1 MFNYAEMLMAE
12 EDDKVCEL
20 IFKQQDNLIL
30 KINVR
35 FPRIIIKKYRTLQ
48 GKVVWLWILPFVI
61 EWLIVCTLG
70 VNSWLGKSK
79 YPDCCLLRS
88 EMPVRLVSIIF
99 PILLALFLLA

>member
-1 MFNYAEMLMAE
+1 MLGNWTYNHSSVLKECSEMFKCAEMLMVE

-30 KINVR
+30 KINHR

-61 EWLIVCTLG
+61 EWLSVRTLG
-70 VNSWLGKSK
+70 ANS
-79 YPDCCLLRS
+79 
-88 EMPVRLVSIIF
+88 
-99 PILLALFLLA
+99 